1 MDRTENRICW
11 YSSLL
16 IALMMNSARLLALRE
31 NGIIARYWHFN
42 LGEWSFQ
49 VLFNLAFCWLLFF
62 LNLNNSSRFA
72 VYRNQKKY
80 GIYILYNSVVVL
92 TCIIAGSVIQRIC
105 FGYKGPPGILGSG
118 YFVRFVLSAVLTGI
132 VIKIIR
138 LMREGKKKELEN
150 QQLKS
155 AYMVAELELL
165 KEQMNPHFFFNSL
178 SSLSGVIREDPEM
191 AQKYLRELSN
201 VFRYAITQSKAN
213 LVTVEA
219 ELTMLRSFAQLI
231 NLRLEGAFKL
241 DIQVH
246 EPYLFY
252 QLPHL
257 SLQPLL
263 ENAVKHNAA
272 TIMKPL
278 NVVIDIQQEH
288 LVVSNNIWQIP
299 QPESSNGVGLANLNE
314 RFKIMM
320 QQEIEII
327 KTDELFIVKLPLK
340 A

>member
-1 MDRTENRICW
+1 
-11 YSSLL
+11 
-16 IALMMNSARLLALRE
+16 
-31 NGIIARYWHFN
+31 
-42 LGEWSFQ
+42 
-49 VLFNLAFCWLLFF
+49 
-62 LNLNNSSRFA
+62 
-72 VYRNQKKY
+72 
-80 GIYILYNSVVVL
+80 
-92 TCIIAGSVIQRIC
+92 
-105 FGYKGPPGILGSG
+105 
-118 YFVRFVLSAVLTGI
+118 
-132 VIKIIR
+132 
-138 LMREGKKKELEN
+138 
-150 QQLKS
+150 
-155 AYMVAELELL
+155 MVAELELL

>member
-16 IALMMNSARLLALRE
+16 IALMINSPRLLALRE
-31 NGIIARYWHFN
+31 NGIIARYWHFS

-62 LNLNNSSRFA
+62 LNLNNRSRFA
-72 VYRNQKKY
+72 IYRNQKKY
-80 GIYILYNSVVVL
+80 GLYILYNSAIVL
-92 TCIIAGSVIQRIC
+92 TCIIAGSAIQRVC

-118 YFVRFVLSAVLTGI
+118 YFARFVLSAVLTGI
-132 VIKIIR
+132 IIKIIL
-138 LMREGKKKELEN
+138 LMRESKKKDLEN

-165 KEQMNPHFFFNSL
+165 KEQMNPHFLFNSL

-191 AQKYLRELSN
+191 AQKYIRELSN
-201 VFRYAITQSKAN
+201 VFRYAITQPKAN

-219 ELTMLRSFAQLI
+219 ELSMLRSFAQLI
-231 NLRLEGAFKL
+231 NLRLEGAFQL
-241 DIQVH
+241 DIQVC
-246 EPYLFY
+246 EPYLLY
-252 QLPHL
+252 KLPHL

-272 TIMKPL
+272 TLLKPL
-278 NVVIDIQQEH
+278 KVVMDIQQER
-288 LVVSNNIWQIP
+288 LVISNNIWHIR
-299 QPESSNGVGLANLNE
+299 QPESSNGIGLANLNE

-327 KTDELFIVKLPLK
+327 NTGELFIVKLPLK

>member
-16 IALMMNSARLLALRE
+16 IALMMNSAKLLALRE

-42 LGEWSFQ
+42 LGEWGFQ
-49 VLFNLAFCWLLFF
+49 VLYNLVFCYLMFYM
-62 LNLNNSSRFA
+62 NLKNGARFSI
-72 VYRNQKKY
+72 YRDQKRY
-80 GIYILYNSVVVL
+80 GIYFLYNAVVL
-92 TCIIAGSVIQRIC
+92 LTCLITGLIIQRIC
-105 FGYKGPPGILGSG
+105 FGYKGPPGGLVSG
-118 YFVRFVLSAVLTGI
+118 YFARFVLSAVLIGI
-132 VIKIIR
+132 IIKII
-138 LMREGKKKELEN
+138 LLLREGKKKELEN

-155 AYMVAELELL
+155 AYVVAELELL

-201 VFRYAITQSKAN
+201 VFRYAITQSKAS

-219 ELTMLRSFAQLI
+219 ELAMLRSFAQLI

-246 EPYLFY
+246 EHYLLY
-252 QLPHL
+252 KLPHL

-263 ENAVKHNAA
+263 ENVVKHNAA

-278 NVVIDIQQEH
+278 KVVIDTQQEH
-288 LVVSNNIWQIP
+288 LVISNNIWQIP
-299 QPESSNGVGLANLNE
+299 QPESSNGIGLANLNE

-327 KTDELFIVKLPLK
+327 KTGELFIVKLPLK
-340 A
+340 T

>member
-16 IALMMNSARLLALRE
+16 IALMMNSPRLLALRE

-42 LGEWSFQ
+42 LGEWGFQ

-62 LNLNNSSRFA
+62 LNLNNSSHFA
-72 VYRNQKKY
+72 IYRNQKKHS
-80 GIYILYNSVVVL
+80 IYILYNSLVVL
-92 TCIIAGSVIQRIC
+92 VCIIAGSAIQRIC
-105 FGYKGPPGILGSG
+105 FGYKGPLGILGSG
-118 YFVRFVLSAVLTGI
+118 YFARFVLSAVLIGI
-132 VIKIIR
+132 IIKIIL
-138 LMREGKKKELEN
+138 LMREGKMKELEN

-155 AYMVAELELL
+155 AYVVAELELL
-165 KEQMNPHFFFNSL
+165 KEQMNPHFLFNSL

-201 VFRYAITQSKAN
+201 VCRYAIPQSKAN

-219 ELTMLRSFAQLI
+219 ELAMLRSFAQLI

-246 EPYLFY
+246 EPYLLY
-252 QLPHL
+252 KLPHL

-278 NVVIDIQQEH
+278 KVVIDIQQEH

-299 QPESSNGVGLANLNE
+299 QPESSNGIGLANLNE

-327 KTDELFIVKLPLK
+327 KTDEQFIVKLPLK